1 MQVLHLFLD
10 ETSMVDET
18 KTTPGQT
25 DTKTRTRRA
34 TLAVQPAMPASATPH
49 ISGSPKRRRVSFLGG
64 LTHIKRQSPSAA
76 KDSRRRGGLPSSRS
90 ENWLGELAE
99 SDDRFGRNPSPK
111 TALAAA
117 ADYDELTAPND
128 NNDGHVEEDTSPLAL
143 TSTKQRKKSFIQ
155 HCLESVAESDAEKA
169 LSPVEDKTTR

>member
-25 DTKTRTRRA
+25 DIKTRTRRA

-76 KDSRRRGGLPSSRS
+76 KDSRRRGGLPSSRGD
-90 ENWLGELAE
+90 NWLGALAE
-99 SDDRFGRNPSPK
+99 SDDRFGRIPPPK
-111 TALAAA
+111 TALAMTL

-128 NNDGHVEEDTSPLAL
+128 NNGGHVEEDT
-143 TSTKQRKKSFIQ
+143 TTKQRKKSFIQ